1 MEQDFFNF
9 AVETLKLYQDPNI
22 ENQVKEKAIKTL
34 LKRSVDIQPNYG
46 YQTKQELKCMI
57 EYSSNAKDLF
67 DAINAYFLTHDI
79 RL

>member
-34 LKRSVDIQPNYG
+34 LKRSVDI
-46 YQTKQELKCMI
+46 
-57 EYSSNAKDLF
+57 
-67 DAINAYFLTHDI
+67 
-79 RL
+79 